1 MVWGLKFDWGLKVGG
16 GKPVTNR
23 GLGIRTLECE
33 KEGFLD
39 YCHFLQS
46 CRKKQKTKKG
56 NAAETRKPSEYYLAA
71 STIK

>member
-33 KEGFLD
+33 KEGFWILVI
-39 YCHFLQS
+39 FFNLAEKS
-46 CRKKQKTKKG
+46 KKQKR
-56 NAAETRKPSEYYLAA
+56 EMLRRPESLANI
-71 STIK
+71 T